1 MPERVKGLWG
11 GALAAALGALL
22 GSGCAD
28 VPHYTPQHDFY
39 IASDG
44 DDKNDG
50 RSPGTAWR
58 TLGRADREAFKPD
71 DRLLLQA
78 GASFRGQLSLGAGQ
92 AGRAGKPLIIGSY
105 GEGRATIRAVGAS
118 GITVHNTA
126 GVEIRDL
133 RIIGNAGSLA
143 RGSGISFYSDQPGGR
158 KEKHVRVSGVD
169 VSGFKHGVAVGG
181 GNGAAG
187 FADVRISDSRLHD
200 NKDAGLLTYGPRFDA
215 ASPAFAHQDVTLSRV
230 EVDHNAGDPKA
241 HDHHTG
247 NGIVLGSVRG
257 GTVERSTAHDNG
269 SDSAT
274 DAPEGP
280 VGIWAYDST
289 RLVFQRNVSYRNHTG
304 SQVDGSGFGLD
315 QNTSLSTIQYNLSF
329 GNDGSGYHTYTRF
342 KNGAHHGNTIRFN
355 ISSDDGRKL
364 ARNGGLTVHGA
375 RIEDLQVHNNTVVLT
390 RAGPGEATVVRVSG
404 GPHGVALR
412 NNLFVS
418 PGAPFINAAKS
429 YTPAEIVLQGNDYYN
444 AAGPWTVRW
453 GNRTFTDLADWRS
466 AVGQERHGSTPTGVQ
481 ADPCLA
487 GGTDPVITRPGG
499 AAAMVPECSSPAGQ
513 GLNLRSLFGVDPGT
527 MDYFGRSVTGALPI
541 GAVRPQPTG

>member
-1 MPERVKGLWG
+1 MAERVKTPWPA
-11 GALAAALGALL
+11 ALAVALGVLL
-22 GSGCAD
+22 GNGCAD

-39 IASDG
+39 VAPDG

-78 GASFRGQLSLGAGQ
+78 GATFKGRLSLGADQ

-105 GEGRATIRAVGAS
+105 GNGRATIRAVGGS

-133 RIIGNAGSLA
+133 RIVGNADSFA
-143 RGSGISFYSDQPGGR
+143 RGSGISFYADHPGGR
-158 KEKHVRVSGVD
+158 KSKHVRVSGVD
-169 VSGFKHGVAVGG
+169 VSGFRYGVVVGG
-181 GNGAAG
+181 GSGAAG
-187 FADVRISDSRLHD
+187 FTDVRVSDSRLHD

-215 ASPAFAHQDVTLSRV
+215 ESPDFAHEDVTLSRV
-230 EVDHNAGDPKA
+230 EVDHNAGDPTA

-247 NGIVLGSVRG
+247 NGIILGSVRDG
-257 GTVERSTAHDNG
+257 KVERSTAHDNG

-289 RLVFQRNVSYRNHTG
+289 RLVFQHNVSYGNRTG

-315 QNTSLSTIQYNLSF
+315 QNTSLSTVQYNLSF
-329 GNDGSGYHTYTRF
+329 GNDGAGYHAYTRF
-342 KNGAHHGNTIRFN
+342 RNGAHHGNTIRFN

-390 RAGPGEATVVRVSG
+390 RAGQGEATAVRVSG

-418 PGAPFINAAKS
+418 PQAMFVDAAKS

-466 AVGQERHGSTPTGVQ
+466 AVGQELHGSTPTGVR

-487 GGTDPVITRPGG
+487 GGRDPVITRTDG
-499 AAAMVPECSSPAGQ
+499 AAAMVPECDSPAGR
-513 GLNLRSLFGVDPGT
+513 GLDLRSLFGVDPGT
-527 MDYFGRSVTGALPI
+527 VDYFGQSISGALPI